1 MKKNYIPLITK
12 LIIVILLL
20 QTLFFKFT
28 GAPESVYIFS
38 ELGLEPYGRIGIGII
53 ELLISILI
61 IIPKTTL
68 IGAILG
74 LGTILGAI
82 FSHLFFL
89 GVEIQNDG
97 GLLFI
102 LALII
107 FFCCLYLIYINR
119 HNLLNFKFTT

>member
-1 MKKNYIPLITK
+1 MKKNYILLITK

-53 ELLISILI
+53 ELLISIFI

>member
-102 LALII
+102 LSLII

>member
-119 HNLLNFKFTT
+119 HKLLNFKFTT